1 MQTAIIVFMVFAT
14 LIGLFSVGLTVADLV
29 KERKGEKASGEKTE
43 PEEKEEQPKKSEEP
57 LSAKEEE
64 KEAPLSELA
73 ATVAGMDGQAVVFA
87 KTIGETL
94 EEKYLKLS
102 KDEKRYYD
110 EIVKHAASIE
120 GSKRVKNTRYEE
132 YKLGNSRLVRVL
144 IKRGVIV
151 CEYLMLN
158 ENFKKYLDE
167 NKVSVK
173 QAPTTLKVTDEVSLQ
188 VAKDGI
194 DISNRIIAEEKAY
207 KKELAKMRRRAK
219 KNTEEA

>member
-29 KERKGEKASGEKTE
+29 KERKGEKASCEKTE
-43 PEEKEEQPKKSEEP
+43 PEEKAEQPKKSEEP

-110 EIVKHAASIE
+110 EIVKHAAAIE

-173 QAPTTLKVTDEVSLQ
+173 QAPTTLKVTDEVALQ